1 MSTNPKDLKAKDASE
16 ALIAKH
22 KRSIDQSVRTLMQAM
37 EHENT
42 LLPEPPISRLQRVL
56 KIYRQIKPLL
66 ALLGSLPFVP
76 YNWRSPLLM
85 FTQALDALA
94 AVGPELTAQ
103 FKAGRDL

>member
-1 MSTNPKDLKAKDASE
+1 MSTNPKDLKAKDASGE
-16 ALIAKH
+16 LIAKH
-22 KRSIDQSVRTLMQAM
+22 KRSIDRSVRTLMQEM

-42 LLPEPPISRLQRVL
+42 LLAEPPVSRLQRVL

-66 ALLGSLPFVP
+66 ALLGTLPFIP

-94 AVGPELTAQ
+94 AAGPDLTAQ
-103 FKAGRDL
+103 FKAGKDL

>member
-1 MSTNPKDLKAKDASE
+1 MSTNPKDLEAKDASAE
-16 ALIAKH
+16 LIAKH
-22 KRSIDQSVRTLMQAM
+22 KRSIDHSLRMLMQEM

-42 LLPEPPISRLQRVL
+42 LIAEPPISRLQRVL

-66 ALLGSLPFVP
+66 ALLGSLPIIP

-94 AVGPELTAQ
+94 AVGPDLTAQ

>member
-16 ALIAKH
+16 ELIAKH
-22 KRSIDQSVRTLMQAM
+22 KRNIDGSVRTLMREM

-42 LLPEPPISRLQRVL
+42 LVPEPPISRLQRVL

-66 ALLGSLPFVP
+66 ALLGSLPFIP

-94 AVGPELTAQ
+94 AVGPDLTAQ
-103 FKAGRDL
+103 FKAGKDL